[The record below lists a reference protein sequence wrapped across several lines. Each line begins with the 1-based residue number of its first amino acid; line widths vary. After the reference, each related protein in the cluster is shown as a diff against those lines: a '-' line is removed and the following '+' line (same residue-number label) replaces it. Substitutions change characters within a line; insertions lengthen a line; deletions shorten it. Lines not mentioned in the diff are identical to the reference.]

1 MEDQF
6 IILGLNLVDGF
17 ERMSLVV
24 VSQSFLNKVAT
35 LLYDLAYPY
44 WFILFGF

>member
-35 LLYDLAYPY
+35 L
-44 WFILFGF
+44 